1 MRILNIIG
9 ISIYLII
16 AIVLAV
22 RRIQFTQ
29 AFHQNKIKEVNYDR
43 LTKRNTIELIVVVAL
58 ALLYVYT
65 PFKIFIF

>member
-1 MRILNIIG
+1 MRTLNIIG

-16 AIVLAV
+16 AVVLAV
-22 RRIQFTQ
+22 RRIQFTH
-29 AFHQNKIKEVNYDR
+29 AFHQNKIKEENYDR

>member
-1 MRILNIIG
+1 MRTLNIIG

-16 AIVLAV
+16 AVFLAV
-22 RRIQFTQ
+22 RRIQLTQ
-29 AFHQNKIKEVNYDR
+29 TFHQNKIKEENYDR
-43 LTKRNTIELIVVVAL
+43 LTKRNTIELIVVVVL

>member
-1 MRILNIIG
+1 MRTLNIIG

-16 AIVLAV
+16 AVVLAV
-22 RRIQFTQ
+22 RRIQLTQ
-29 AFHQNKIKEVNYDR
+29 TFHQNKIKEENYDR